1 MDYTQLGNSGLSVSK
16 YALGSIPFTGTN
28 GFENAGGMS
37 QDMTNHMI
45 DYALDQGI
53 NQFDTANLYSLCLPV
68 PPPDSKKMR
77 IKKND

>member
-45 DYALDQGI
+45 DYACI
-53 NQFDTANLYSLCLPV
+53 KVSISLIL
-68 PPPDSKKMR
+68 R
-77 IKKND
+77 ICILKVIPRLH